1 MIQDFPT
8 CSSFV
13 HLVPRS
19 VFQFQAFCQPTWQ
32 ELHGPEHEETR
43 GRRRNLVRFQV
54 LQGFRAGWES
64 LQYWSVLV
72 PQFLSGGL
80 FESLKVQHWSFS
92 SGV

>member
-1 MIQDFPT
+1 MIHHFPT
-8 CSSFV
+8 CSFFV

-43 GRRRNLVRFQV
+43 ARRLNLVRFQV